1 MKSNFLQVILLGA
14 VMFFSFYS
22 QAAKYTGY
30 EKANGSDTLNFEE
43 PIERFI
49 ETKSSFL
56 VLFEHHPAFY
66 LFPKN
71 TQYTGDVREFL
82 NKRMKDQSKL
92 SVRFDPR
99 TVKIYSIE
107 DLKK

>member
-1 MKSNFLQVILLGA
+1 MKSKILQVFFLGSA
-14 VMFFSFYS
+14 MVFSLQS

-30 EKANGSDTLNFEE
+30 RKTNGSDSLSFEE

-49 ETKSSFL
+49 ETKSNFL

-71 TQYTGDVREFL
+71 TQYTGDVRDFL
-82 NKRMKDQSKL
+82 NKRIKDQSKIT
-92 SVRFDPR
+92 VRFDPR

-107 DLKK
+107 DLK